1 MGNLEKKNYKNSKI
15 KESVK
20 LLLGDGI
27 KKIQPNEYITIN
39 SQKKS
44 LYAKKK
50 IKKGELFTKKNIC
63 VKGPVAGLMPKYYE
77 IIINKKSSNNI
88 EKDHPIMWKD
98 I

>member
-1 MGNLEKKNYKNSKI
+1 M
-15 KESVK
+15 
-20 LLLGDGI
+20 LGDGI

-50 IKKGELFTKKNIC
+50 IKKGELFTKNNIC
-63 VKGPVAGLMPKYYE
+63 VKGPVAGLMPKYL
-77 IIINKKSSNNI
+77 NI
-88 EKDHPIMWKD
+88 VIGRIARKDVDSDHPITWTA